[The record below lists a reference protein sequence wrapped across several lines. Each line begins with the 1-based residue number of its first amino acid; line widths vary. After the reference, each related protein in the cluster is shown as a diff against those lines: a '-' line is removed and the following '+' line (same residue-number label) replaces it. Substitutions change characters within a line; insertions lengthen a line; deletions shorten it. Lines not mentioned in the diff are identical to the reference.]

1 MILSKSKIKWIR
13 SLEQKKNRDDEHLF
27 VVEGFKMITELLPTM
42 KCRFLALSIDKL
54 SNEFKKYDV
63 DVEHVTVD
71 EYKKITFQ
79 KSPQGVLA
87 VFDKPEFTY
96 EISQIKHEL
105 NLALDDIQDPGNLG
119 TIVRLA
125 DWFGIKNVFCS
136 LHSADIFSPKAVQAT
151 MGAIARVKVHYVDLN
166 DFLKNVKSQIP
177 VYGTFM
183 HGNNIYTEKLAR
195 SAIIVMGNEGN
206 GISAETE
213 KLITQKIT
221 IPNFPLGVHTSES
234 LNVSMAAAIIVSEFR
249 RREIVIE

>member
-1 MILSKSKIKWIR
+1 MLSKSKIKWIR
-13 SLEQKKNRDDEHLF
+13 SLEQKKNRDDEQLF
-27 VVEGFKMITELLPTM
+27 VVEGFKMIAELLPTM
-42 KCRFLALSIDKL
+42 KCRFLASSIEKL
-54 SNEFKKYDV
+54 SDEFKKYEV
-63 DVEHVTVD
+63 DVEQISED

-87 VFDKPEFTY
+87 VFEKPVSTF
-96 EISQIKHEL
+96 EIKQIKYEL

-151 MGAIARVKVHYVDLN
+151 MGAIARVNVHYVDLN
-166 DFLKNVKSQIP
+166 EFLQKAKVEIP

-183 HGNNIYTEKLAR
+183 NGNNIYTEKLSR
-195 SAIIVMGNEGN
+195 SGIIVMGNEGN

-213 KLITQKIT
+213 KLITQKIS

-234 LNVSMAAAIIVSEFR
+234 LNVSIAAAIIVSEFR
-249 RREIVIE
+249 RREIIG